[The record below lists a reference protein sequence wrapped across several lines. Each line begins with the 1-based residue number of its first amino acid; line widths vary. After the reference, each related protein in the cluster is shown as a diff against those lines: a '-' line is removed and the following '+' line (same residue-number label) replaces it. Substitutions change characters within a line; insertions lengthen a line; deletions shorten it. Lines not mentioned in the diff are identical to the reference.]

1 MVEERTM
8 ETPGVA
14 VKAVVEVRAAARMV
28 SVNFMVGAMAD
39 KTRAKKMV

>member
-1 MVEERTM
+1 M

-28 SVNFMVGAMAD
+28 SVNFMVGAMAQEQRKWCD
-39 KTRAKKMV
+39 NY

>member
-1 MVEERTM
+1 M

-28 SVNFMVGAMAD
+28 SVNFMVGVMSNG
-39 KTRAKKMV
+39 TRAKKILTDN